1 MLPSA
6 LRAPALTRRAAPLL
20 ARASSSSAPRPAAVL
35 AQPPTAS
42 ARPPPA
48 QASASTAADTLKPQP
63 FVLRPRSRKYQL
75 ETVTTT
81 PHSPAHNTTLH
92 FVSPSTPDQPRSL
105 SLPNLFLRDAS
116 IHPDH
121 VHPASQQ
128 RLFRTSNIPQDGKLI
143 GYGVHKLPGH
153 GDCLVTEWST
163 PLKASATMPA
173 TSAKL
178 SVVPVD
184 FLVGVMLGDAD
195 HARSEGT
202 LPAPRTWD
210 RAQLERSLVRMPY
223 DAFRSDDAALATTL
237 DALIRDG
244 IVFLTGVPTAE
255 REGHHTELRR
265 LVERIGSLRRTWYG
279 DLWDVKA
286 VEGSLNIAYTNLDLG
301 LHMDLTHFDNP
312 PRYQFLHSLQNTSVV
327 GGLSYFVDT
336 YALAA
341 HLHTHSPS
349 TFSTLASE
357 PMLFSYRNGPH
368 HTRFVRPTF
377 ELVPGSSHTL
387 HAVNYSPPFQ
397 GPLPLQQIARHAG
410 NADTASDDAP
420 RLARLHDALGEF
432 AALCDDKDGKWRF
445 EHQLSEGECVVF
457 DNRRVLH
464 ARTAFEFVRRG
475 DEEAEGGEEPG
486 RWLKGAYMDG
496 DELWSRW
503 RVLQAQEKA
512 RAEKERTKGRT
523 LFV

>member
-1 MLPSA
+1 MLRNA
-6 LRAPALTRRAAPLL
+6 LRAPALTRRAAQLL
-20 ARASSSSAPRPAAVL
+20 ARASSS
-35 AQPPTAS
+35 
-42 ARPPPA
+42 
-48 QASASTAADTLKPQP
+48 
-63 FVLRPRSRKYQL
+63 YQL

-92 FVSPSTPDQPRSL
+92 FVSPSAPDQPRSL

-128 RLFRTSNIPQDGKLI
+128 RLFRTSDIPQDGKLI
-143 GYGVHKLPGH
+143 GYGVHELPGH

-163 PLKASATMPA
+163 PLKGSATMPT

-210 RAQLERSLVRMPY
+210 RAQLERTLVRMPY

-237 DALIRDG
+237 DALIQDG

-286 VEGSLNIAYTNLDLG
+286 VENSLNIAYTNLDLG
-301 LHMDLTHFDNP
+301 LHMDLTLVHFDNP
-312 PRYQFLHSLQNTSVV
+312 PRYQFLHSLQNTAVV

-336 YALAA
+336 YALAT

-397 GPLPLQQIARHAG
+397 GPLPLQHIARHARDV
-410 NADTASDDAP
+410 DTASDDAP

-432 AALCDDKDGKWRF
+432 AALCDDKDARWRF

-464 ARTAFEFVRRG
+464 ARTAFEFVRRQG
-475 DEEAEGGEEPG
+475 DEKAEGGEEPG